1 MPPMVTRCASPAAVP
16 LRSRSRRG
24 SDRLPAN
31 PNLEELRDAL
41 GGHGLGEVE
50 ALREL
55 TAHVTEESQLLF
67 GFDTLGDRDEAEA
80 AHERDDRLHE
90 LERPVAG
97 MEVADE
103 APVDLDAV
111 DREAIEEA

>member
-1 MPPMVTRCASPAAVP
+1 MQPTETRCASQAVVR
-16 LRSRSRRG
+16 LRSRSRCG
-24 SDRLPAN
+24 SDGLPAN
-31 PNLEELRDAL
+31 PNLEELRDTL

-55 TAHVTEESQLLF
+55 AAHVAEEPQLLF
-67 GFDTLGDRDEAEA
+67 GFDALGNGDEAEA

-111 DREAIEEA
+111 DREAIEVA